1 MRRLFFGCSIFV
13 FLFGVVAC
21 VAGYLLVWKPIEA
34 VASDWG
40 SGVENI
46 REARSL
52 DEGLENQSA
61 FAEPTDGVLTERQVT
76 RYVAVQR
83 AIVGAQSQHATVR
96 ERVAQLRDGGELSHD
111 ELMRA
116 FVEFSEAMR
125 AAKVEQVDALNAH
138 VFSAEEYQWVRR
150 TFFAALGKNLIPMEL
165 PDLPEF
171 GAVGDFFSDFEFDRE
186 ALSNWRDFEGFDAF
200 RSVGGEAEDT
210 DRKEAP
216 DTNRQLVAPYR
227 DEAQGWIPHATL
239 GF

>member
-111 ELMRA
+111 MNMQKRPTHWQDAVRELSMWAYEHMTPWMIIR
-116 FVEFSEAMR
+116 F
-125 AAKVEQVDALNAH
+125 
-138 VFSAEEYQWVRR
+138 
-150 TFFAALGKNLIPMEL
+150 
-165 PDLPEF
+165 
-171 GAVGDFFSDFEFDRE
+171 
-186 ALSNWRDFEGFDAF
+186 
-200 RSVGGEAEDT
+200 
-210 DRKEAP
+210 
-216 DTNRQLVAPYR
+216 
-227 DEAQGWIPHATL
+227 
-239 GF
+239 